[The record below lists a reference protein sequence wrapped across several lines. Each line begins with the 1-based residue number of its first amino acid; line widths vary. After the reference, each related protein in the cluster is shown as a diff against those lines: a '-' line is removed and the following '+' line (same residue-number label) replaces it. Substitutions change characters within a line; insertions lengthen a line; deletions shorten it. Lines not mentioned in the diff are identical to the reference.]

1 MNNMLTAACLLSG
14 MVASAAALAEPL
26 NIEGIGLSRDV
37 SCKGQDVN
45 ITGNAN
51 VIHLTGECGAVLVYG
66 SEHKVTLESAK
77 SLTVSGAEIE
87 VVADQVNALSVDTSN
102 NEVRTAVIAGEQPA
116 VVTVEGAEH
125 ELDLKFDGEAKLSV
139 IGVSQLVH
147 WSGDEP
153 EVQLGGIDNKVER
166 K

>member
-1 MNNMLTAACLLSG
+1 MNKTLMAGLLLAGTATLAQ
-14 MVASAAALAEPL
+14 AEPL
-26 NIEGIGLSRDV
+26 NIEGIGLSRDI

-45 ITGNAN
+45 ISGNAN

-66 SEHKVTLESAK
+66 SEHKVTLDTAK
-77 SLTVSGAEIE
+77 SLTVSGAEHK
-87 VVADQVNALSVDTSN
+87 VVAERVNALSVDTSN
-102 NEVRTAVIAGEQPA
+102 NQVRTAIIAGEQPA

-125 ELDLKFDGEAKLSV
+125 ELDLQFEGQAKLNV
-139 IGVSQLVH
+139 TGVSQQVR

>member
-1 MNNMLTAACLLSG
+1 MNKTLMAGLLLAGTATLAQ
-14 MVASAAALAEPL
+14 AEPL

-51 VIHLTGECGAVLVYG
+51 VIHLSGECGAVLVYG
-66 SEHKVTLESAK
+66 SEHKVTLDTAK
-77 SLTVSGAEIE
+77 SLTVSGAEHKVIAE
-87 VVADQVNALSVDTSN
+87 RVNALSVDTSN
-102 NEVRTAVIAGEQPA
+102 NQVRTAIIAGEQPA

-125 ELDLKFDGEAKLSV
+125 ELDLQFEGQAKLNV
-139 IGVSQLVH
+139 TGVSQQVR

>member
-1 MNNMLTAACLLSG
+1 MNKMLTAACLLSG

-51 VIHLTGECGAVLVYG
+51 VIHLAGECGAVLVYG
-66 SEHKVTLESAK
+66 SEHQVTLETAR
-77 SLTVSGAEIE
+77 SLTVSGAEHK
-87 VVADQVNALSVDTSN
+87 VVAERVNALSVDTSN
-102 NEVRTAVIAGEQPA
+102 NQVRTAIIAGEQPA

-125 ELDLKFDGEAKLSV
+125 ELDLQFEGQAKLNV
-139 IGVSQLVH
+139 TGVSQQVR

>member
-1 MNNMLTAACLLSG
+1 MNKTLMAGLLLAGTATLAQ
-14 MVASAAALAEPL
+14 AEPL

-66 SEHKVTLESAK
+66 SEHKVTLDTAK
-77 SLTVSGAEIE
+77 SLTVSGAEHKVIAE
-87 VVADQVNALSVDTSN
+87 RVNALSVDTSN
-102 NEVRTAVIAGEQPA
+102 NQVRTAITAGEQPA

-125 ELDLKFDGEAKLSV
+125 ELDLQFEGQAKLNV
-139 IGVSQLVH
+139 TGVSQQVR

>member
-1 MNNMLTAACLLSG
+1 MNKTLMAGLLLAGTATLAQ
-14 MVASAAALAEPL
+14 AEPL

-45 ITGNAN
+45 ISGNAN

-66 SEHKVTLESAK
+66 SEHKVTLDTAK
-77 SLTVSGAEIE
+77 SLTVSGAEHK
-87 VVADQVNALSVDTSN
+87 VVAERVNALSVDTSN
-102 NEVRTAVIAGEQPA
+102 NQVRTAIIAGEQPA

-125 ELDLKFDGEAKLSV
+125 ELDLQFEGQAKLNV
-139 IGVSQLVH
+139 TGVSQQVR

>member
-1 MNNMLTAACLLSG
+1 MNKTLMAGLLLAGTATLAQ
-14 MVASAAALAEPL
+14 AEPL

-37 SCKGQDVN
+37 SCKSQDVN

-66 SEHKVTLESAK
+66 SEHKVTLDTAK
-77 SLTVSGAEIE
+77 SLTVSGAEHKVIAE
-87 VVADQVNALSVDTSN
+87 RVNALSVDTSN
-102 NEVRTAVIAGEQPA
+102 NQVRTAITAGEQPA

-125 ELDLKFDGEAKLSV
+125 ELDLQFEGQAKLNV
-139 IGVSQLVH
+139 TGVSQQVR

>member
-1 MNNMLTAACLLSG
+1 MNKTLMAGLLLAGTATLAQ
-14 MVASAAALAEPL
+14 AEPL

-66 SEHKVTLESAK
+66 SEHKVTLDTAK
-77 SLTVSGAEIE
+77 SLTVSGAEHKVIAE
-87 VVADQVNALSVDTSN
+87 RVNALSVDTSN
-102 NEVRTAVIAGEQPA
+102 NQVRTAIIAGEQPA

-125 ELDLKFDGEAKLSV
+125 ELDLQFEGQAKLNV
-139 IGVSQLVH
+139 TGVSQQVR